1 MLLTQKPPRVR
12 ISMLPVAFFA
22 PKFLLRSSKRG
33 HNGTLEKYLNNKLP
47 QHTHK
52 QNNSTFY
59 NNLAINEVIH
69 SKRDV
74 INSSPVTIVEQI
86 PIDTMAPKHLG
97 VKKDIEGYSTIS
109 PKNTT
114 FGKST
119 KYQTIIQSQKSSI

>member
-1 MLLTQKPPRVR
+1 MSNLTQTTHTVN
-12 ISMLPVAFFA
+12 S
-22 PKFLLRSSKRG
+22 
-33 HNGTLEKYLNNKLP
+33 TLELLLDKGALKLYDKYLNNKLP

-59 NNLAINEVIH
+59 NNLSLNEVIQP
-69 SKRDV
+69 KRDI
-74 INSSPVTIVEQI
+74 INSSPITMIEQV
-86 PIDTMAPKHLG
+86 PIDTMAPKHLL
-97 VKKDIEGYSTIS
+97 VRKDIDGYSTLS

>member
-1 MLLTQKPPRVR
+1 MILGHTHPSVNATIDLLLDKGA
-12 ISMLPVAFFA
+12 LH
-22 PKFLLRSSKRG
+22 LYD
-33 HNGTLEKYLNNKLP
+33 KYLSNKLP

-59 NNLAINEVIH
+59 NNLTINELIH